1 MCERTVSRINRNLGM
16 IRDHWK
22 SPSPLEIY
30 IAFNQC
36 GGDVDELILSLNDPK
51 FIESVKAEI
60 SSLRSSL
67 ASPARP
73 DDSDDNDMSDLEDDD
88 EDQVAR
94 RKVRPVLKQTPR
106 QPRPGPP
113 LPRPKEIARD
123 EWEQWSD
130 AHRSSYLKGMCQR
143 NAFLYRNLPPGQRQK
158 NGPWSDDEKRLF
170 LARLEEMR
178 SQGAGAQW
186 GIFSEAIPGR
196 VGYQCANFYRALV
209 LSGELEDPDYVVED
223 GKLRYTKRRTPP
235 RKKPQSDSQKPL
247 SMYERKAKKNPL
259 QGQIDFITMKEIK
272 VPTMSPDGYILDYN
286 TWMTLLLN
294 PNPQDPFTRNRINK
308 RSLVILTFKNIDE
321 HRGQIKN
328 LTAAFPCGEN
338 P

>member
-1 MCERTVSRINRNLGM
+1 MCERTVARINRNLGA
-16 IRDHWK
+16 ILENWK
-22 SPSPLEIY
+22 SASPLEIY

-36 GGDVDELILSLNDPK
+36 GGDVDELILSVHDPK
-51 FIESVKAEI
+51 FIESVKAEVTNLRC
-60 SSLRSSL
+60 SL
-67 ASPARP
+67 SPASSP
-73 DDSDDNDMSDLEDDD
+73 HDADFEENDVLP
-88 EDQVAR
+88 
-94 RKVRPVLKQTPR
+94 RKVRTFVR
-106 QPRPGPP
+106 QPM
-113 LPRPKEIARD
+113 PRPKEIPRG

-158 NGPWSDDEKRLF
+158 NGSWSPDEKRVF

-178 SQGAGAQW
+178 SHGSGAQW

-209 LSGELEDPDYVVED
+209 LAGEVNDPDYVVED
-223 GKLRYTKRRTPP
+223 GKLRYVRRRTTQLNRPE
-235 RKKPQSDSQKPL
+235 RQL

-259 QGQIDFITMKEIK
+259 RGQIDFITMKEIK

-286 TWMTLLLN
+286 TWMTLLLS

-321 HRGQIKN
+321 HRCQIRN
-328 LTAAFPCGEN
+328 LTAVGLPCAEDSSVG
-338 P
+338 